1 MRQCYCVSK
10 CHQAFDTSRQRL
22 FTYCIKFLNRPA
34 VLKTNISMT
43 VSLSPSLLLFYIR
56 SRLYKELP
64 NGNVINKVSHM
75 SKQCTSTVVFND

>member
-43 VSLSPSLLLFYIR
+43 VSLSPSLEAGYT
-56 SRLYKELP
+56 